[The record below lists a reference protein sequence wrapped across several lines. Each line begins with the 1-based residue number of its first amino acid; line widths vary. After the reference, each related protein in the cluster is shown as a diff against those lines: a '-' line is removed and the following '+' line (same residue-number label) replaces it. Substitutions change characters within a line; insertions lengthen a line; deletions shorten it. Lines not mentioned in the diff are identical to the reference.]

1 MSKAWPA
8 RRGDAVLLAA
18 LLAAAPLMVH
28 AQVYKCVQAN
38 GTTGYQ
44 STPCAASDKPAA
56 HPSVAQ
62 LNAQRAATAAK
73 DDKPY
78 DDPYVGDLG
87 SRPHPQVPVT
97 RAPASRDVVDLPP
110 GRSTSG
116 LVADVQARNRR
127 ENEQQAYM
135 DAHKND
141 KHVDMTVC
149 NAARHN
155 LGVLGEQRPVYSYD
169 NKGNR
174 NYVED
179 KDRSAKIAE
188 TQRLIAANCP

>member
-1 MSKAWPA
+1 MSEASRA
-8 RRGDAVLLAA
+8 RRLDAVLVGA
-18 LLAAAPLMVH
+18 LLAAAPLMAH

-44 STPCAASDKPAA
+44 STPCATSDKPAG

-62 LNAQRAATAAK
+62 LNAQRAAAPK

-78 DDPYVGDLG
+78 DDPYAGDAS
-87 SRPHPQVPVT
+87 SRPHPQAPVT
-97 RAPASRDVVDLPP
+97 RAPASRDDFNPPP
-110 GRSTSG
+110 GRSTSS
-116 LVADVQARNRR
+116 LVADVQARNRE
-127 ENEQQAYM
+127 ENQQQAYM

-141 KHVDMTVC
+141 KHVNMAAC

-155 LGVLGEQRPVYSYD
+155 LGILNEQRPVYSYD

-179 KDRSAKIAE
+179 KDRSSRIAE
-188 TQRLIAANCP
+188 TQRLIADTCP